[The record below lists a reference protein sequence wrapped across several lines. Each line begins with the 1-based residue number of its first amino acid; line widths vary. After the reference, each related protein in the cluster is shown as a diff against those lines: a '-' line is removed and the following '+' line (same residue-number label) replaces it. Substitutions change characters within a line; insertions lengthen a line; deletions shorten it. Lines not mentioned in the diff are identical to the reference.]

1 MNLIFVGI
9 LVLIALIVGGAIIA
23 FAGWIGLIVLPVL
36 LVILVVMAIRGGR
49 AAGDE
54 AVRAERR
61 QTSPDP
67 FDDPPPARPGD
78 LSSGGGVQ
86 G

>member
-1 MNLIFVGI
+1 MNLLFVGI
-9 LVLIALIVGGAIIA
+9 LVLIAVVLGGAIIA

-36 LVILVVMAIRGGR
+36 IVILAIVAIRGGQR
-49 AAGDE
+49 AGEE
-54 AVRAERR
+54 AVEAQR
-61 QTSPDP
+61 QQRGPDP
-67 FDDPPPARPGD
+67 LDDPPPARPGD